1 MKHAFGLC
9 LALSALLILPME
21 VAAWPVDG
29 YPQTGIRRLEEQRL
43 IAAGEIKGTRQPSGG
58 LWPTSEVDIRLLDRP
73 GFDLPAVDEG
83 LSAEILKLL
92 GENADRYG
100 VAVLDL
106 SDPNEPAYA
115 EYRGDYHQN
124 VGSVGKLLAALGFF
138 QALADTYP
146 DDVPKREELMRNTVI
161 TADRFSHSDHHTI
174 RLFDVDTR
182 TLVRRPM
189 QDGDTGNIWEYLD
202 WTLSVSS
209 NSAAAMTMRDVMLLR
224 QFGPDYPIP
233 DAQITPFF
241 DNAKAA
247 DKTALFQAAFWQP
260 VTDNKLSLDD
270 IRQGSF
276 FTREGKRLV
285 AGGGLSYA
293 TARSLM
299 QFLVRMEQGQLVDE
313 WSSRAFKR
321 LLYMTERRIR
331 YASSPALRDA
341 AVYFKSGS
349 LYSCQPEEGFK
360 CGKYKGNKR
369 NFMNSIAIVEADI
382 DGQRL
387 HYIVT
392 LVSNVLRENSAVA
405 HQTLGTRIHQ
415 LIRQRNGLAP

>member
-9 LALSALLILPME
+9 VALAALMSLPLE
-21 VAAWPVDG
+21 VTAWPVDG

-43 IAAGEIKGTRQPSGG
+43 IAAGEIKGTRQPPGG
-58 LWPTSEVDIRLLDRP
+58 LWPTSAVDLRLTQRP
-73 GFDLPAVDEG
+73 DFTLPAVDEG

-106 SDPNEPAYA
+106 SDPDKPSYA

-124 VGSVGKLLAALGFF
+124 VGSVGKVLAALGFF

-146 DDVPKREELMRNTVI
+146 EDVPKREQLLRNTVI

-189 QDGDTGNIWEYLD
+189 QDGDTGNLWEYLD

-209 NSAAAMTMRDVMLLR
+209 NSAAAMTMRDAMLLR

-233 DAQITPFF
+233 EAQITPFF
-241 DNAKAA
+241 DNASAA
-247 DKTALFQAAFWQP
+247 DKTALFQATFWQP

-276 FTREGKRLV
+276 FTREGKRQV

-299 QFLVRMEQGQLVDE
+299 QFLLRMEQGQLVDE
-313 WSSRAFKR
+313 WSSRALKR

-349 LYSCQPEEGFK
+349 LYSCQPEEGFT

-369 NFMNSIAIVEADI
+369 NFMNSVAIVEADI
-382 DGQRL
+382 GGKKL

-392 LVSNVLRENSAVA
+392 LVSNVLKENSALA
-405 HQTLGTRIHQ
+405 HQTLATQIHQ
-415 LIRQRNGLAP
+415 LIKRRNGVAK